1 MAELHKQFTDT
12 QVKELLRRYEK
23 KLRVRSCNNTTEAH
37 GTGDEQAMEN
47 LAWYIIW
54 ASFSQ
59 ERMRDFPEDSKV
71 VYRSKN
77 GKEEKALDALESL
90 EWVWGK
96 DIKAS
101 STSPEL
107 ILPSQAQG

>member
-1 MAELHKQFTDT
+1 VAELHKQFTDT

-59 ERMRDFPEDSKV
+59 ERMRDLPEDLKV

-77 GKEEKALDALESL
+77 GKEEKAFDALESF
-90 EWVWGK
+90 
-96 DIKAS
+96 
-101 STSPEL
+101 
-107 ILPSQAQG
+107 